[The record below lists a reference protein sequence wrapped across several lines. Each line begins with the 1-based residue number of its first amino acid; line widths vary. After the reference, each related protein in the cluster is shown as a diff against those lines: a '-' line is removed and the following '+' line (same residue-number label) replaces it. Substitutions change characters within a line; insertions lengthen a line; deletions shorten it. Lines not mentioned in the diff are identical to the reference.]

1 MFSVLEAIFNLDA
14 EDITEKLA
22 KYTAKLL
29 AENNKKLYE
38 TIYKDMK
45 NLYNKRSNYI
55 HGSKMNSIKEK
66 DIDL

>member
-45 NLYNKRSNYI
+45 NLYSKRSNYI
-55 HGSKMNSIKEK
+55 HFIVNEV
-66 DIDL
+66 